1 LLKKIKD
8 YIHVHATAGLSST
21 VREKAKNNREIV
33 PAIKDHNGT
42 IITDTTEKAN
52 FLNSYYASIFCYD
65 SNTTEI
71 KLANWGATF
80 ITNNKV
86 IRKRLAEIW
95 RKKSVEPDGIP
106 GEILN
111 FGRVAMNP

>member
-1 LLKKIKD
+1 LLEKIKD
-8 YIHVHATAGLSST
+8 YIHVHATAGLRST
-21 VREKAKNNREIV
+21 VCEKAKSNREIV

-42 IITDTTEKAN
+42 IITNTTEKPN
-52 FLNSYYASIFCYD
+52 FLNSYYASIFCCD

-80 ITNNKV
+80 IINSKV

-95 RKKSVEPDGIP
+95 RKNSVEPDGIP
-106 GEILN
+106 GEIMNL
-111 FGRVAMNP
+111 GGVAMNP